1 MKLSTK
7 GRYGA
12 RVMVDL
18 AFHYGQGYLLLKDIA
33 KRQGISEKYLEHIIT
48 TLKVAGLVKSFRG
61 AHGGYTLAK
70 PPTQIKLA
78 QIIKTLEGSTA
89 LVECVDDPE
98 CCPQAGLCVTRDVWT
113 EIKRATDEI
122 LESIS
127 LEDLV
132 KQGKRK
138 KQDKNII
145 YNV

>member
-12 RVMVDL
+12 RAMVDL
-18 AFHYGQGYLLLKDIA
+18 ALHYGQGYLLLRDIA
-33 KRQGISEKYLEHIIT
+33 KRQHISEKYLEHIVT
-48 TLKVAGLVKSFRG
+48 SLKVAGLVKSFRG

-127 LEDLV
+127 LKDLV
-132 KQGKRK
+132 EKQRRK
-138 KQDKNII
+138 EQNKSAI
-145 YNV
+145 YNI